1 MSSYI
6 EVHRFL
12 VLFFFL
18 KLRLTHSCTFIYSK
32 KVVCSR
38 LGFLVDVR
46 INQLIIQES
55 SAKMEE

>member
-1 MSSYI
+1 M
-6 EVHRFL
+6 
-12 VLFFFL
+12 LFFF
-18 KLRLTHSCTFIYSK
+18 KAQTHSCTFIYSK

-38 LGFLVDVR
+38 LGFIVDVR